1 MRNFKKNLA
10 LILCIV
16 LIAAT
21 ALFATGC
28 INGDIESPETTDSAS
43 DNADTTV
50 LDTTEKADDEK
61 SNVLGEGK
69 TQFTFKVVDKNGNET
84 VFTNALWERPKLPE
98 GEKEMPRVPGRG
110 LTEIDDYDTP
120 LALELLINHVGDCY
134 E

>member
-84 VFTNALWERPKLPE
+84 VFTINTDK
-98 GEKEMPRVPGRG
+98 GTVG
-110 LTEIDDYDTP
+110 LK
-120 LALELLINHVGDCY
+120 H
-134 E
+134 